1 MTNDGNTF
9 AIVKAITRDVSVGGH
24 RWKIHCYPRGSRAED
39 KGEYV
44 TVSLS
49 SPAAD
54 PMASSTYGI
63 FEAFVTKPADNPSSS
78 RAQRTAQQIYLPPSS
93 SEDLKPTGLYYKLI
107 KRSDLESLYVFDGQ
121 ATITC
126 GVIVLRDGDDPLHVP
141 PSDIGAHLGVEGT
154 AELSSR
160 RPPCPPRSALRAPSP
175 TLDRGKPAAPRV
187 HDSCMPWLYKHDAAD
202 VLNVLLDSTDG
213 SDVSF
218 LVDGERFAAH
228 RAVLA
233 ARSPVFKEQL
243 MLGSTSKA
251 KTTPSWSTT
260 SRRRRSR
267 PCSGSCTP
275 TLVRRRTPPCEM
287 LRCLLAAADRLKL
300 VCAKKLWDSV
310 SAETVAATL
319 ACAEACRCP
328 ELKTKCVS
336 FLVDQKNFRDAVL
349 TDGFVQLV
357 QKFPGIVA
365 ELKEVAK

>member
-1 MTNDGNTF
+1 MTNDGNTLDSCFTQFKIDFAETKSF

-141 PSDIGAHLGVEGT
+141 PSDIGAHLGVVSWNR
-154 AELSSR
+154 SSQVQ
-160 RPPCPPRSALRAPSP
+160 S
-175 TLDRGKPAAPRV
+175 
-187 HDSCMPWLYKHDAAD
+187 
-202 VLNVLLDSTDG
+202 N
-213 SDVSF
+213 
-218 LVDGERFAAH
+218 
-228 RAVLA
+228 
-233 ARSPVFKEQL
+233 Q
-243 MLGSTSKA
+243 
-251 KTTPSWSTT
+251 
-260 SRRRRSR
+260 
-267 PCSGSCTP
+267 
-275 TLVRRRTPPCEM
+275 RT
-287 LRCLLAAADRLKL
+287 
-300 VCAKKLWDSV
+300 
-310 SAETVAATL
+310 
-319 ACAEACRCP
+319 
-328 ELKTKCVS
+328 
-336 FLVDQKNFRDAVL
+336 
-349 TDGFVQLV
+349 
-357 QKFPGIVA
+357 
-365 ELKEVAK
+365 